1 MAADN
6 PPQYKTL
13 FYPDNNFFDDSKPPE
28 YTPPPKYAAAFDYPV
43 ISKSQRQNQNKTKKP
58 LLIEMLDQLSHLN
71 QLESMINQLDRLNNL
86 ESLLD
91 NISLE

>member
-1 MAADN
+1 MATDN
-6 PPQYKTL
+6 PPKYTSL
-13 FYPDNNFFDDSKPPE
+13 FYPNDNFFDDSKPPE
-28 YTPPPKYAAAFDYPV
+28 YTPPPKYAAAFEYPV
-43 ISKSQRQNQNKTKKP
+43 ISKSQNENQIKTEKP
-58 LLIEMLDQLSHLN
+58 LLIEMLDQWSHLN

>member
-13 FYPDNNFFDDSKPPE
+13 FHSNDNFFEYSKPPK
-28 YTPPPKYAAAFDYPV
+28 YTPPPKYAAAFEYPV
-43 ISKSQRQNQNKTKKP
+43 ISKSPNENQNKTEKP

-71 QLESMINQLDRLNNL
+71 QLESMIHQLDRLNNL

-91 NISLE
+91 NISSE

>member
-13 FYPDNNFFDDSKPPE
+13 FHSNDNFFDDSKPPE
-28 YTPPPKYAAAFDYPV
+28 YTPPPKYAAAFEYPV
-43 ISKSQRQNQNKTKKP
+43 ISKSQNENQNKAEKP

-71 QLESMINQLDRLNNL
+71 QLESMINQLNRLNNL

>member
-6 PPQYKTL
+6 PPKYTSL
-13 FYPDNNFFDDSKPPE
+13 FHSNDNFFDDSKPPE
-28 YTPPPKYAAAFDYPV
+28 YTPPPKYAAAFEYPF
-43 ISKSQRQNQNKTKKP
+43 ISKSPNENQNKTEKP

-71 QLESMINQLDRLNNL
+71 QLESMIHQLDRLNNL

-91 NISLE
+91 KISLE